1 MLFGKKKTFSQSPT
15 DQWIRQWQSI
25 VPPENRNVP
34 ITLDGESIIAYVQV
48 DHFVM
53 MIQDSLLMEQS
64 FFPVCEFFQRA
75 GYHVIW
81 LMRCTQDIHYGY
93 LKELRS
99 KGSRKK
105 WLWKSPTTNFGRWT
119 TDNFEATILLQWQE
133 FEGEDPLACNDR
145 ILQRVIWAESDDNT
159 RMIPGRTN
167 FQTTDRPGTAAE
179 LKKWLQGASLNSL

>member
-1 MLFGKKKTFSQSPT
+1 MLFRKKKTFSQSPT

-81 LMRCTQDIHYGY
+81 LMRCTQDIHHGY

-99 KGSRKK
+99 KGPRKK

-159 RMIPGRTN
+159 RMIPGRTE

-179 LKKWLQGASLNSL
+179 LKKWLQGASMNSL